1 MSHDEVNEIKLR
13 SSVGVRLF
21 RKMNSHVQYCDVIVQ
36 TVEHKSLDGYFITS
50 A

>member
-13 SSVGVRLF
+13 SSVGAQLF
-21 RKMNSHVQYCDVIVQ
+21 RKINSHVQYCHVIVQ
-36 TVEHKSLDGYFITS
+36 IVEHKSLDGYFITS